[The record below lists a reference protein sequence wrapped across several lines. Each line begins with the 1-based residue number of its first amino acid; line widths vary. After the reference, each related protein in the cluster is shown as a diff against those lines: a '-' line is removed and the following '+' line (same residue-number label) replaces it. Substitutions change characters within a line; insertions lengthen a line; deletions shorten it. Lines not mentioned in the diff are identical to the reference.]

1 MTTASAV
8 PVFTGIEPPAHF
20 SQGTTP
26 ARRSFGLNDLLA
38 RLADQVLPA
47 EPQFEHFA
55 ADAAAHGAAH
65 LYDTHEAEEV
75 PVDACQFAAL
85 LPLVGA
91 GDRVLFD
98 RRHWR
103 EVETRH
109 RGGDSLN
116 GPATRIVKVESAERL
131 RVAVVALSGKP
142 GELFAHL
149 RVTIEGDYH
158 S

>member
-1 MTTASAV
+1 MTPVSAS

-20 SQGTTP
+20 SLGTTP
-26 ARRSFGLNDLLA
+26 ARRNSPLNDLLA

-55 ADAAAHGAAH
+55 ADAAAHGAAN
-65 LYDTHEAEEV
+65 LYDSHEAEGV
-75 PVDACQFAAL
+75 PIDACQFAAL

-109 RGGDSLN
+109 RAGDGPN
-116 GPATRIVKVESAERL
+116 GPATKIVKVESTERL
-131 RVAVVALSGKP
+131 RVAVIGLSGKP